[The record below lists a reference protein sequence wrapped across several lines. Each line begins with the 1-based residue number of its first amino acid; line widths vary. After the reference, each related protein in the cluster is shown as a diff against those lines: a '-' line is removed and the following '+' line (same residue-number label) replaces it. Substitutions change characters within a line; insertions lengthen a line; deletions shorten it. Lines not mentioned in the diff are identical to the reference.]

1 MLCYGYSTSISF
13 SPVFFPLK
21 IPGSLSFCNSYL
33 KFLFMSDIMWITG
46 RKGRQLPTVCIL
58 FVFNYNFFSFI
69 HAAQQRRDPHCA
81 EKRSSFLL
89 ACIIITIIIITDCSW
104 YQKQK
109 KRAVGT
115 LETSREDIKFIT
127 KSKRKEPWAPWGRAG
142 RISNLF
148 LDRGVHCTVKFCQ
161 SICGYWALG

>member
-1 MLCYGYSTSISF
+1 MNYREKGKVVADGLYSVYF
-13 SPVFFPLK
+13 QLQ
-21 IPGSLSFCNSYL
+21 
-33 KFLFMSDIMWITG
+33 FLQFYPCCT
-46 RKGRQLPTVCIL
+46 
-58 FVFNYNFFSFI
+58 
-69 HAAQQRRDPHCA
+69 A

-89 ACIIITIIIITDCSW
+89 ACIIITIIIITDSSW
-104 YQKQK
+104 YQKK
-109 KRAVGT
+109 NKRAMGT

-148 LDRGVHCTVKFCQ
+148 LDRGVHCTIKFFQ